1 MKKLQ
6 FAFFVIAFFALISS
20 AFAEDFPIF
29 EIDGGYLFDASKV
42 PGKVRDEIKIIN
54 MTPIDNLHFDVYFY
68 DPKQETWIMYGR
80 GYVKE
85 YFDSD
90 TVASPYEDFV
100 GQFKYYAIVSGDGL
114 LYRYEVQKKHHD
126 LYIYVH
132 PLEDFT
138 LTESEKNNSATVFA
152 PTLPGAKSFKKIKF
166 VNSTADSFISFWVY
180 AFNNEGE
187 ELTRVGVALL
197 KKPGIKSTLATPLE
211 KAVGNYSNFL
221 IANREGH
228 QYQYTCERKKDA
240 LIITVR

>member
-1 MKKLQ
+1 MKKFQLY
-6 FAFFVIAFFALISS
+6 FFALLFF
-20 AFAEDFPIF
+20 AFCANFYGEDFPIF

-42 PGKVRDEIKIIN
+42 PGKVRDEIKFIN
-54 MTPIDNLHFDVYFY
+54 MTSVDNLHFDIYFY

-114 LYRYEVQKKHHD
+114 LYRYDIQKKNHD

-138 LTESEKNNSATVFA
+138 LSDEEKAQSATVFA
-152 PTLPGAKSFKKIKF
+152 PALPNEKSFEKIKF
-166 VNSTADSFISFWVY
+166 LNLTTESFLSFWVY
-180 AFNNEGE
+180 AFNE
-187 ELTRVGVALL
+187 ESDPWQRIGIAIL
-197 KKPGIKSTLATPLE
+197 KKPGESKKLSSPLG
-211 KAVGNYSNFL
+211 KNVGGYSHFV
-221 IANREGH
+221 IYNREGH
-228 QYQYTCERKKDA
+228 QYEYTCARKKKE